1 VLRPI
6 KAAGVGGAP
15 GVIDTFTAGVLPG
28 NRIPWII
35 GIPIFLDLVLYL
47 APRLSGAP
55 VFHRLAKRVMDVYGS
70 MAATGMDQAT
80 VDFMR
85 ERVAEF
91 DTAASSFNLFFLIP
105 ASLAQI
111 PSIQPS
117 SLTGT
122 FSLELNSGLSVLS
135 ISLAFILVGTFLG
148 CLFLGVL
155 AQQVRDGKISPTVL
169 IKRVEV
175 YFVSV
180 LGFVL
185 LLIGMFVAISIP
197 VGIVFAV
204 ISLISA
210 GIATALLS
218 AMGALAQ
225 VFGILVLIYLFFWID
240 AIVVSDAGPM
250 RAAVNSARVVASN
263 FWSSVFFMALIEVIT
278 LGTFE
283 IWSQIVGTPLGT
295 IVAIIGNAYI
305 ATGLAAAAML
315 FYQTRV
321 SRLPAARGVLGRVSQ
336 A

>member
-1 VLRPI
+1 
-6 KAAGVGGAP
+6 
-15 GVIDTFTAGVLPG
+15 
-28 NRIPWII
+28 
-35 GIPIFLDLVLYL
+35 
-47 APRLSGAP
+47 
-55 VFHRLAKRVMDVYGS
+55 M
-70 MAATGMDQAT
+70 
-80 VDFMR
+80 
-85 ERVAEF
+85 
-91 DTAASSFNLFFLIP
+91 
-105 ASLAQI
+105 
-111 PSIQPS
+111 
-117 SLTGT
+117 
-122 FSLELNSGLSVLS
+122 
-135 ISLAFILVGTFLG
+135 VGTFLG